1 MPQTSD
7 STAEE
12 TKRLTLAGFLSRT
25 IAAYILMSLF
35 VICTSV
41 GAAFIY
47 PPAGLITLGVTSGMF
62 AYLLGSD

>member
-1 MPQTSD
+1 MPQPSD
-7 STAEE
+7 LTAEE
-12 TKRLTLAGFLSRT
+12 TKGLPLRGFLSRT

-47 PPAGLITLGVTSGMF
+47 PPAGLITLGVTSGIF